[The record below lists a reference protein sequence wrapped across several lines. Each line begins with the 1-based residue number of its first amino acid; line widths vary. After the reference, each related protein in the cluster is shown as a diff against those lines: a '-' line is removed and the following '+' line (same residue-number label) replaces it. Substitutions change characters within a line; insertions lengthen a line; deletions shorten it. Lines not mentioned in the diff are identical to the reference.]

1 MMRPSNILKEYEL
14 DNSTF
19 IGGWFMSEK
28 LCDKILNY
36 YELVK
41 GTAEAG
47 ETAHGMD
54 KGIKDSLDIPINP
67 NLNIDPWKEFKENL
81 SDVLNLYLKKYPQC
95 NIGNLPFGLYAPYNI
110 QYYPIGGGF
119 KKWHCEDSGNRRR
132 CLAWMTYLNN
142 VEDGGTEFKH
152 QKLTT
157 PAKKGLTL
165 FWPSP
170 WTHTHRG
177 QISQTKE
184 KYIVTG
190 WYNYAD

>member
-1 MMRPSNILKEYEL
+1 MKEYEL

-19 IGGWFMSEK
+19 IGGWYMSEE

-41 GTAEAG
+41 GSAEAG
-47 ETAHGMD
+47 QTAHGID
-54 KGIKDSLDIPINP
+54 KQIKDSLDITINP
-67 NLNIDPWKEFKENL
+67 KLNIDPWREFKKNL
-81 SDVLNLYLKKYPQC
+81 QNVLELYIKKYPVC
-95 NIGNLPFGLYAPYNI
+95 NEGNLPFSLKVPYNI

-119 KKWHCEDSGNRRR
+119 KKWHCEDSGDSHR
-132 CLAWMTYLNN
+132 CLAWMTYLNDI
-142 VEDGGTEFKH
+142 EDGGTEFLH

-165 FWPSP
+165 IWPAP

-177 QISQTKE
+177 QISHTKE

-190 WYNYAD
+190 WYNYDD